1 MTNSPH
7 SDHDSSKFSPWI
19 GSSVFVNQ
27 GRHWSS
33 AFIWLSSALF
43 GSTLIFAFTA
53 KIDQT
58 VSVRG
63 TLRPLVVSLR
73 IESPSSGIV
82 LDVFVEDGQE
92 VSVGDPC

>member
-7 SDHDSSKFSPWI
+7 SDHDSTKFSPWI

-63 TLRPLVVSLR
+63 TLQPSGSVTEV
-73 IESPSSGIV
+73 ESPSSGIV
-82 LDVFVEDGQE
+82 LDVFIKTLF
-92 VSVGDPC
+92 

>member
-7 SDHDSSKFSPWI
+7 PNHDSSKFSWV

-33 AFIWLSSALF
+33 AFIWLSSTLF

-63 TLRPLVVSLR
+63 TLQPLAVSLR
-73 IESPSSGIV
+73 LNSIIWNCFRCV
-82 LDVFVEDGQE
+82 
-92 VSVGDPC
+92 C